1 MELVVGIDA
10 HSRTHTAAAVDA
22 RGREV
27 DRLTVGAQPAEI
39 ARLIEWLEGRRQVTL
54 VAVEGT
60 NGFGVALARQ
70 LLAAGHRVIDV
81 SPTLTAASRRG
92 DRRHGK
98 SDEIDAVAVA
108 RVALREPDLPCIT
121 TALLDADLKL
131 LVDARD
137 QLVREAA
144 RVRNRLHALLLVLA
158 PGHHARTGA
167 LTSAPA
173 LARARRAVMHGRR
186 GDPVRARLALSA
198 IARLTAIERE
208 AGGLEKEIVQLVTRS
223 GCRHLLAI
231 RGVGPLVAAK
241 LLGEVRDV
249 RRYASAAAFA
259 AHAGVA
265 PVPASSGNRH
275 RHRLAL
281 GGNRQLNRALYT
293 IALVQARWDP
303 AGQAYLARKRCEGK
317 TGREALRCLKRQLA
331 NVVYRAMLKDAIA
344 RETAVATAA

>member
-1 MELVVGIDA
+1 M
-10 HSRTHTAAAVDA
+10 
-22 RGREV
+22 
-27 DRLTVGAQPAEI
+27 
-39 ARLIEWLEGRRQVTL
+39 
-54 VAVEGT
+54 
-60 NGFGVALARQ
+60 
-70 LLAAGHRVIDV
+70 
-81 SPTLTAASRRG
+81 
-92 DRRHGK
+92 
-98 SDEIDAVAVA
+98 
-108 RVALREPDLPCIT
+108 
-121 TALLDADLKL
+121 
-131 LVDARD
+131 
-137 QLVREAA
+137 
-144 RVRNRLHALLLVLA
+144 RNRLHALLLVLA

-231 RGVGPLVAAK
+231 RGVGPLVAADSSVRSATCDATPAQRRSLPMPGSPPCPPPRATDTATA
-241 LLGEVRDV
+241 LLSG
-249 RRYASAAAFA
+249 AI
-259 AHAGVA
+259 G
-265 PVPASSGNRH
+265 SSIEH
-275 RHRLAL
+275 
-281 GGNRQLNRALYT
+281 YT